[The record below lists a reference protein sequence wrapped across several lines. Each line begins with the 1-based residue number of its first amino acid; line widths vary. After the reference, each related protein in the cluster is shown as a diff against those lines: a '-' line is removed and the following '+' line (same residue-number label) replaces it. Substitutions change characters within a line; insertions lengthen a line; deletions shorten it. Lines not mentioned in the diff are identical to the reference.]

1 MSTPRIKLPPAYL
14 VVSASALPQ
23 RQANRRR
30 ALALAAGMATTRPG
44 EVISVYKLVDSLC
57 TTDPTKQP

>member
-1 MSTPRIKLPPAYL
+1 MSTPRKRLPPAYL
-14 VVSASALPQ
+14 VISASALPQ

-30 ALALAAGMATTRPG
+30 ALALAASMATTRAG
-44 EVISVYKLVDSLC
+44 EIVSVYKLVDSLC